1 MSKRKLTID
10 EIDDLCSII
19 ELNRFIPEETAT
31 CVRNGLVKSIR
42 GQLEAVTIY
51 PNLIPKLKKI
61 IEKEY
66 YTTQLQAGE
75 MVGVQAA
82 TSIGEPVSQMTL
94 NAFHFSGISSIG
106 IASGVPR
113 VEELLNASKKQK
125 SYGMT
130 LYMDRKYDIHV
141 LKRKIMSSIMEVYL
155 SNITEHYIIEYVP
168 SLDSLNEID
177 RKWYPLFFAMYSS
190 EILEDGELKYHWRI
204 RFQLDKSK
212 MYDHSISCLTVGK
225 KIEEAFRDLYV
236 VASPDNIGIV
246 DVYVDFSQMKLKKK
260 EEEDIAI
267 LDNKKEGM
275 CLYNIILPYLND
287 VLISGVEGIE
297 SMFIREDK
305 GEWVI
310 DTQGSNLMNIFAYE
324 GFDAKRCLSSDIW
337 EIYNML
343 GVEATRQFIINEFYK
358 VLAISGASVGRRH
371 IELLADSMTF
381 QGKINSVNRYGID
394 RNETGPL
401 AKASFE
407 ESVNNFFIASVNNE
421 TDDMGVSSSIMA
433 GKLAEMGTGYMD
445 LIYDI
450 EAKMPDVSV
459 PDPIAE
465 RERLKQ
471 LKKLEVKPIQ
481 HAVQPVAQQYSLAT
495 QVSQATQAY
504 SLTYNLSF
512 MNQNV
517 GAVIEHTNPL
527 PYAVPQTVIPK
538 PIDNPYAKIEKPA
551 LKPLTKIKTTKPA
564 ILENLEKSNK
574 TLPNSTP
581 VSFPTSES
589 TDKVQTVSWVKKPK
603 KVVIQFSED

>member
-1 MSKRKLTID
+1 
-10 EIDDLCSII
+10 
-19 ELNRFIPEETAT
+19 
-31 CVRNGLVKSIR
+31 
-42 GQLEAVTIY
+42 
-51 PNLIPKLKKI
+51 
-61 IEKEY
+61 
-66 YTTQLQAGE
+66 
-75 MVGVQAA
+75 
-82 TSIGEPVSQMTL
+82 
-94 NAFHFSGISSIG
+94 
-106 IASGVPR
+106 
-113 VEELLNASKKQK
+113 
-125 SYGMT
+125 
-130 LYMDRKYDIHV
+130 
-141 LKRKIMSSIMEVYL
+141 
-155 SNITEHYIIEYVP
+155 
-168 SLDSLNEID
+168 
-177 RKWYPLFFAMYSS
+177 
-190 EILEDGELKYHWRI
+190 
-204 RFQLDKSK
+204 
-212 MYDHSISCLTVGK
+212 
-225 KIEEAFRDLYV
+225 
-236 VASPDNIGIV
+236 
-246 DVYVDFSQMKLKKK
+246 
-260 EEEDIAI
+260 
-267 LDNKKEGM
+267 
-275 CLYNIILPYLND
+275 
-287 VLISGVEGIE
+287 
-297 SMFIREDK
+297 
-305 GEWVI
+305 
-310 DTQGSNLMNIFAYE
+310 
-324 GFDAKRCLSSDIW
+324 
-337 EIYNML
+337 ML

-481 HAVQPVAQQYSLAT
+481 HAVQPVAQPYSLAT

-517 GAVIEHTNPL
+517 GAVVEHTNPL

-538 PIDNPYAKIEKPA
+538 PIDNQYAKIEKPA
-551 LKPLTKIKTTKPA
+551 LKPLTKIKTTKPV

-581 VSFPTSES
+581 TSTPIQTLVSS
-589 TDKVQTVSWVKKPK
+589 DKVQTVSWVKKPK

>member
-1 MSKRKLTID
+1 MSKMTKRKLTTE

-51 PNLIPKLKKI
+51 PTMIPKLKKI

-155 SNITEHYIIEYVP
+155 SHITEHYTIEYVP

-177 RKWYPLFFAMYSS
+177 RKWYPLYFAMYSS
-190 EILEDGELKYHWRI
+190 EILEEGELKYHWRI
-204 RFQLDKSK
+204 RFQLNKSK
-212 MYDHSISCLTVGK
+212 MYDHSISCLSVGK
-225 KIEEAFRDLYV
+225 KIEDAFRDLYV

-260 EEEDIAI
+260 EEEDIGI

-287 VLISGVEGIE
+287 ILVSGVEGIE

-305 GEWVI
+305 NEWVI
-310 DTQGSNLMNIFAYE
+310 DTQGSNLMNIFAYD
-324 GFDAKRCLSSDIW
+324 GFDPKRCSSSDIW

-450 EAKMPDVSV
+450 HAKMPNVSV

-465 RERLKQ
+465 REKLKE
-471 LKKLEVKPIQ
+471 LKKLEAKPVI
-481 HAVQPVAQQYSLAT
+481 PSKPQYSVPL
-495 QVSQATQAY
+495 QQSQAPPEYA
-504 SLTYNLSF
+504 LTFNLSF
-512 MNQNV
+512 MTQNV
-517 GAVIEHTNPL
+517 GSVVEHTNPL

-538 PIDNPYAKIEKPA
+538 PISVHKPIEKQL

-564 ILENLEKSNK
+564 ILEKRK
-574 TLPNSTP
+574 TPPVSTP
-581 VSFPTSES
+581 IS
-589 TDKVQTVSWVKKPK
+589 TDQVQTVSWVKKPK
-603 KVVIQFSED
+603 KVVIKFSEDE

>member
-1 MSKRKLTID
+1 MSKMTKRKLTTE

-51 PNLIPKLKKI
+51 PTMIPKLKKI

-155 SNITEHYIIEYVP
+155 SNITEHYTIEYVS
-168 SLDSLNEID
+168 SLDSLNETD
-177 RKWYPLFFAMYSS
+177 RKWYPLYFAMYSS
-190 EILEDGELKYHWRI
+190 EILEEGELKYHWRI
-204 RFQLDKSK
+204 RFKLNKSK
-212 MYDHSISCLTVGK
+212 MYDHSVSCLTVGK
-225 KIEEAFRDLYV
+225 KIEDAFRDLYV

-260 EEEDIAI
+260 EEEDIGI

-287 VLISGVEGIE
+287 ILVSGVEGIE

-305 GEWVI
+305 NEWVI

-324 GFDAKRCLSSDIW
+324 GFDSKRCSSSDIW

-450 EAKMPDVSV
+450 HAKMPNVSV

-465 RERLKQ
+465 REKLKE
-471 LKKLEVKPIQ
+471 LKKLEAKN
-481 HAVQPVAQQYSLAT
+481 VQPVKPVNSTPIPQYSVPLQNSNAT
-495 QVSQATQAY
+495 PEYA
-504 SLTYNLSF
+504 LTYNLSF
-512 MNQNV
+512 MTQNV
-517 GAVIEHTNPL
+517 GSVVEHTNPL
-527 PYAVPQTVIPK
+527 PYTVPQTVIPK
-538 PIDNPYAKIEKPA
+538 PISVHKPIEKQL

-564 ILENLEKSNK
+564 ILEKRK
-574 TLPNSTP
+574 TPPVSTP
-581 VSFPTSES
+581 IS
-589 TDKVQTVSWVKKPK
+589 TDQVQTVSWVKKPK
-603 KVVIQFSED
+603 KVVIKFSEDE